1 MEYAGKRIYSGAE
14 VSQPY
19 EAARI
24 ERNGALEALSKFF
37 LDTAFRKARDYM
49 DAQVKTLPS
58 TFDQELVRKTFD
70 ILNTASE
77 RSAAH
82 RELRLLPLLRRA
94 ASEDGSEAQ
103 HSLALLQDNYLTQP
117 WIYAYDMARML
128 SAHVSSCYDTR
139 ESTTRQSVIELLQ
152 AKFAMADQTALASI
166 RIDKTTSPFATVVW
180 VPEGFLNMHSVHTA
194 GLVYL
199 QQGIIIVEEGMPWT
213 NETIKH
219 EELHII
225 MAPLLQNRRPAKIFL
240 EYLKQLK
247 VDAVH
252 AADVFPS
259 SDDALY
265 LNGLQHELV
274 ASWYTMY
281 TYKFYHQ
288 FLTRNEKDA
297 VDEQPTYIRFAN
309 ASNTAGHMFA
319 ELLTI
324 EKELQN
330 DLSIDPRIQQAARN
344 FIQRITAL
352 FTRVMSSLEHRAESI
367 SRLDSATDRKQA
379 LNQTVMLMGLYK
391 PSDYPAVFEL
401 PEDRVRV

>member
-1 MEYAGKRIYSGAE
+1 MFDPHEAVRRERAGA
-14 VSQPY
+14 V
-19 EAARI
+19 
-24 ERNGALEALSKFF
+24 EALTKFF
-37 LDTAFRKARDYM
+37 LDTAFQKARDYVE
-49 DAQVKTLPS
+49 AHVKTFPS

-70 ILNTASE
+70 ILDTASE
-77 RSAAH
+77 RSTAH

-94 ASEDGSEAQ
+94 ASGGGQDARA
-103 HSLALLQDNYLTQP
+103 SLAILEHNHLTQP
-117 WIYAYDMARML
+117 WVYVYDMARML
-128 SAHVSSCYDTR
+128 SNHLSRCYDRR
-139 ESTTRQSVIELLQ
+139 EATTKESIVTLLQ
-152 AKFAMADQTALASI
+152 TKFDPDDQTLLEKI

-213 NETIKH
+213 DETIEH

-225 MAPLLQNRRPAKIFL
+225 MAPLLQNRRPVKIFL
-240 EYLKQLK
+240 KYLENLK
-247 VDAVH
+247 VDETHTAGL
-252 AADVFPS
+252 FPE

-281 TYKFYHQ
+281 KYKFYHQ
-288 FLTRNEKDA
+288 FLTRTEKDA
-297 VDEQPTYIRFAN
+297 VDEQPAHIRFAN

-324 EKELQN
+324 EEELQN
-330 DLSIDPRIQQAARN
+330 DLGIDPRIQKAAHD
-344 FIQRITAL
+344 FIGRITTL

-367 SRLDSATDRKQA
+367 SRLDSPSDRKQA
-379 LNQTVMLMGLYK
+379 LNQTVMLMGLYT